1 MLTPRTGMDSVPP
14 RPWMFFRTDA
24 FRVLSGLSVGERAS
38 MPGTDVMQ
46 VRDRWDTS
54 RAYTDQS
61 IILRHPKYNT

>member
-24 FRVLSGLSVGERAS
+24 SRVLSGLSVGERAS

-46 VRDRWDTS
+46 VRDR
-54 RAYTDQS
+54 
-61 IILRHPKYNT
+61 